1 MQSKKTL
8 QLPSIK
14 SVVLIGTDCPA
25 MTAEYIESAFAALKA
40 GSDVVLG
47 PATDGGYVLI
57 GVREVVPGLFEG
69 IQWGGDRVLTTT
81 IDKIRS
87 QNLKHRLLDMLWDV
101 DRPEDLLR
109 LDELE
114 PPLASMNRS

>member
-1 MQSKKTL
+1 
-8 QLPSIK
+8 
-14 SVVLIGTDCPA
+14 
-25 MTAEYIESAFAALKA
+25 
-40 GSDVVLG
+40 
-47 PATDGGYVLI
+47 LI
-57 GVREVVPGLFEG
+57 GVRAVVPGLFEG
-69 IQWGGDRVLTTT
+69 IQWGGDRVLATT